1 LKSNTYIIGNL
12 PSAVD
17 VVVFGRILSTLVK
30 YTSEDYAS
38 NRHVLRWA
46 DLVQNTLVEVPEGSQ
61 LVVDFSVEVPREI
74 KEKKEKKAE
83 VKADAPAAA
92 PVAADKNEKKTKQ
105 AGGKPDEETLKK
117 LKEEKAKAK
126 KEKKA
131 KLAEEE
137 SKKQT
142 ETKAVPTPSAI
153 DFRVGHIEKAIKHPE
168 ADSLYVSTIHCG
180 DEEGPRTVCSGLVK
194 HFPLEAL
201 QGRDVVV
208 VANLKPVNMR
218 GIKSTAMVLCGSDEE
233 HVEFVDV
240 PAGSKPGDKVFFE
253 GFDGTPEK
261 VLNPKKK
268 IWEQVQPGFST
279 NDALEV
285 IFKQE
290 GKPDAKLTNA
300 KGESFKV
307 ASIKNANVR

>member
-1 LKSNTYIIGNL
+1 MKSNTYILGNL
-12 PSAVD
+12 PSSAD
-17 VVVFGRILSTLVK
+17 IIVFGRALPIVSK
-30 YTSEDYAS
+30 YTKEDYTS
-38 NRHVLRWA
+38 KRHVLRWA
-46 DLVQNTLVEVPEGSQ
+46 DLIQNTLVEVPEDAKVQ
-61 LVVDFSVEVPREI
+61 IDFSVEVPREI
-74 KEKKEKKAE
+74 KEKKEKKTDA
-83 VKADAPAAA
+83 APAAKEAA
-92 PVAADKNEKKTKQ
+92 PAEDKKEKKPKQ

-117 LKEEKAKAK
+117 LREEAAKAK

-131 KLAEEE
+131 KAAADAEA
-137 SKKQT
+137 KKQA
-142 ETKAVPTPSAI
+142 EAVPPNPSLI
-153 DFRVGHIEKAIKHPE
+153 DFRIGHIEKAIKHPD

-180 DEEGPRTVCSGLVK
+180 DAEGPRTVCSGLVK

-201 QGRDVVV
+201 QGRDVVL
-208 VANLKPVNMR
+208 VANLKPVTMR
-218 GIKSTAMVLCGSDEE
+218 GIKSTAMVLCGSDDD
-233 HVEFVDV
+233 HVEFVEP
-240 PAGSKPGDKVFFE
+240 PAGSQPGDKVFFE

-268 IWEQVQPGFST
+268 VWESVQPSFST